1 LTIIIA
7 FFTVRR
13 NEKPI
18 IGKEIIMRASK
29 LSLAAITV
37 ATLIAG
43 AAPALAQSTQIT
55 MWSNWP
61 DEPAKKDWVTARVK
75 DFEAA
80 NKACS
85 VKLSFIPKADLYTQA
100 KSAVRTGQAPD
111 IFYMEPDQPEF
122 LAGGFLEPLD
132 SYVDLAQYEDW
143 SKPAWTAKGKVY
155 GLPVEA
161 YTVELYYNKDAVKKV
176 GVDVPASF
184 QLTQEQFTDLVK
196 KGVAAGITPVS
207 QGVGDRPFPGGLL
220 LFESLLRKLG
230 TEDYGKLLDG
240 KLSFKDPRV
249 VEVMTWMKALIDA
262 GAYPK
267 SFSTLKLGE
276 SHFYFYNTPGALT
289 FPDPSWFTGRAFAPP
304 EGGGMPA
311 NFSLGI
317 MQFPAMDKGACPEC
331 KTLAVAGSFVMYSK
345 SKNKDCAG
353 ALMKS
358 MATVE
363 NGTKWMEQ
371 VSLQTGLKSD
381 PAKINSP
388 RKDYFADLNAR
399 NKGVKYFFGTPLLY
413 YRAKCAET
421 YTQVMNNAFPAGL
434 LSVQEAAEK
443 MDGACFKS

>member
-1 LTIIIA
+1 MGTRSFSAAL
-7 FFTVRR
+7 
-13 NEKPI
+13 
-18 IGKEIIMRASK
+18 IGATF
-29 LSLAAITV
+29 LAAGS
-37 ATLIAG
+37 AS
-43 AAPALAQSTQIT
+43 AADPVQIT

-80 NKACS
+80 NKQCT
-85 VKLSFIPKADLYTQA
+85 VKLSFIPKADIYTQA

-132 SYVDLAQYEDW
+132 GHVDLAKLEDW
-143 SKPAWTAKGKVY
+143 AKPAWTSKGKVY

-161 YTVELYYNKDAVKKV
+161 YTVELYYNKDLVKKV

-184 QLTQEQFTDLVK
+184 QLTQAGFADLVK

-230 TEDYGKLLDG
+230 TEDYGKLLNG
-240 KLSFKDPRV
+240 ELSFKDPRV
-249 VEVMTWMKALIDA
+249 QAVMTWFKGLVDA

-267 SFSTLKLGE
+267 SFATLKLGE
-276 SHFYFYNTPGALT
+276 FHYYFYQNPGSLT
-289 FPDPSWFTGRAFAPP
+289 FPDPSWFTGRAFASP
-304 EGGGMPA
+304 ESGGMPA
-311 NFSLGI
+311 NFPLGI
-317 MQFPAMDKGACPEC
+317 MQFPAMDEGKCPTC
-331 KTLAVAGSFVMYSK
+331 KTLAVAGSFVMYSRG
-345 SKNKDCAG
+345 KNKDCAG
-353 ALMKS
+353 ALLNS
-358 MATVE
+358 MAGVE

-381 PAKINSP
+381 PSKIKSS
-388 RKDYFADLNAR
+388 RAEYFSELNAR
-399 NKGVKYFFGTPLLY
+399 NKDVTYFFGTPLLY
-413 YRAKCAET
+413 YRAKCADT

-434 LSVQEAAEK
+434 ISVNDAADK
-443 MDGACFKS
+443 MDAACRKGS